1 MTLDLTDDEL
11 RFREMVRAFI
21 AEHLTPEI
29 RRGTRLNVCAAP
41 EPDIVR
47 PWHQALHRQG
57 WAAPAWPVEHGGTGW
72 TPIQRYLFDLEC
84 ARAGAPLPNQM
95 GLRLVGPVIMKFG
108 SPAQKQRFLPRIL
121 SAEDFWCQGYSEPG
135 AGSDLAALRTRAVR
149 DGDEYVING
158 TKIWTGYAHY
168 ANWMFALVRTAD
180 TGRKQE
186 GISFVLIDMATPGI
200 TVRPIRL
207 IGGDHEVNQ
216 VFFDE
221 VRIPVTNR
229 VGAEGEGWHYG
240 KYLLEF
246 ERGGVLFASRLR
258 MDLAKLIEAAA
269 ALGAARRPA
278 NYAPADPLSCAPDDP
293 PDDPPVDPLDDPPH
307 DPLDDPRVHA
317 ELTTIET
324 DIDALTM
331 IELQTISRLAAGES
345 PGPIA
350 SMLKLRSTEIRQAIT
365 RLGVEVLGP
374 AALVWEPRRPLHA
387 LADDGPVPEVVHA
400 MLPWHLNTRAQSIYG
415 GSAEIQRNILARALL
430 GL

>member
-1 MTLDLTDDEL
+1 MTLDLTDDER
-11 RFREMVRAFI
+11 RFREEVRAFI

-41 EPDIVR
+41 EPEIVR
-47 PWHQALHRQG
+47 PWHQALHRRG
-57 WAAPAWPVEHGGTGW
+57 WAAPAWPVEYGGTGW

-108 SPAQKQRFLPRIL
+108 SSAQKARFLPRIL
-121 SAEDFWCQGYSEPG
+121 SGDDLWCQGYSEPG

-149 DGDEYVING
+149 DGDGYVING

-216 VFFDE
+216 VFFDDL
-221 VRIPVTNR
+221 RIPLANR
-229 VGAEGEGWHYG
+229 VGDEGEGWRYG

-258 MDLAKLIEAAA
+258 MDLAKLAEASA
-269 ALGAARRPA
+269 ALGAT
-278 NYAPADPLSCAPDDP
+278 D
-293 PDDPPVDPLDDPPH
+293 DPLDDA
-307 DPLDDPRVHA
+307 RVQA

-324 DIDALTM
+324 DIEALTM
-331 IELQTISRLAAGES
+331 IELQTISRLAAGEP
-345 PGPIA
+345 PGPVA

-365 RLGVEVLGP
+365 RLGVEVLGA
-374 AALVWEPRRPLHA
+374 AALAWEPRRPLYA
-387 LADDGPVPEVVHA
+387 LEDDGPLPQVVHA

>member
-1 MTLDLTDDEL
+1 MTLDLTDDER
-11 RFREMVRAFI
+11 RFREEVRAFI

-41 EPDIVR
+41 EPEIVQ
-47 PWHQALHRQG
+47 PWHQALYRRG
-57 WAAPAWPVEHGGTGW
+57 WAAPAWPVEYGGTGW
-72 TPIQRYLFDLEC
+72 SPIQRYLFDLEC

-108 SPAQKQRFLPRIL
+108 SPAQKAKFLPRIL
-121 SAEDFWCQGYSEPG
+121 SGEDLWCQGYSEPG

-149 DGDEYVING
+149 DGDDYVING

-168 ANWMFALVRTAD
+168 ANWMFALVRTAE

-216 VFFDE
+216 VFFDD
-221 VRIPVTNR
+221 VRIPVANR
-229 VGAEGEGWHYG
+229 VGEEGDGWRYG

-258 MDLAKLIEAAA
+258 MDLAKLVEASA
-269 ALGAARRPA
+269 ALSAT
-278 NYAPADPLSCAPDDP
+278 NDL
-293 PDDPPVDPLDDPPH
+293 
-307 DPLDDPRVHA
+307 LDDPRVQA

-324 DIDALTM
+324 DIEALTM
-331 IELQTISRLAAGES
+331 IELQTISRLAAGEP
-345 PGPIA
+345 PGPTA

-374 AALVWEPRRPLHA
+374 AALVWEPRRPLYK
-387 LADDGPVPEVVHA
+387 LEDDGPVPEVVHA

-430 GL
+430 DL